1 MHFEWGNGVSY
12 PFSFVRCLFSK
23 GAEFSL
29 VENGAF
35 GSSSVVFA
43 GEQLALDCSEE
54 KRHCS
59 EFASIL
65 PE

>member
-1 MHFEWGNGVSY
+1 MVSPTLSPLLGVS
-12 PFSFVRCLFSK
+12 SK
-23 GAEFSL
+23 GAEFSM

-54 KRHCS
+54 KRHYS